1 MVVIFWAPSKSAS
14 KLLRLHR
21 IKVFH
26 SCVVGD
32 NAERIIDQL
41 RYEMDHPVKTGI
53 IGFFR
58 VSDSSA
64 ESTVFAVLLAAP
76 VAARRGGHAVEAA
89 GIRSLLI

>member
-1 MVVIFWAPSKSAS
+1 M
-14 KLLRLHR
+14 
-21 IKVFH
+21 
-26 SCVVGD
+26 GD

-41 RYEMDHPVKTGI
+41 RYEMDRPVKTGI

-64 ESTVFAVLLAAP
+64 ESTVFIVLLAAP
-76 VAARRGGHAVEAA
+76 VTARRGGHAVQMA